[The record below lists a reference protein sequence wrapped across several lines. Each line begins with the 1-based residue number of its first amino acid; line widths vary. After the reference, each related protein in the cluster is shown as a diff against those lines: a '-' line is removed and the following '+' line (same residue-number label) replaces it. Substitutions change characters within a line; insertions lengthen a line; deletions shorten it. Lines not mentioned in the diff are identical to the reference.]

1 MHEEPGK
8 DRMANMFWIPTNWDV
23 KGAIETTEILT

>member
-8 DRMANMFWIPTNWDV
+8 DRMANMFWIPTNWGV
-23 KGAIETTEILT
+23 KGAIETEILT